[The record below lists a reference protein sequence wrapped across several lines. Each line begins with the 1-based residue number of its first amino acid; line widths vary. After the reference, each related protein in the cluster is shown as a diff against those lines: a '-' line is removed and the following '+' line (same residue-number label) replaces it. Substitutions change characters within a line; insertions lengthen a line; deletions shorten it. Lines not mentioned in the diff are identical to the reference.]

1 MSRPDISYNIV
12 RLSDYN
18 ASPTPSNFYS
28 LNYLLCYMYHHPH
41 LPIMYRYSTHDTTLQ
56 SYTIKDHV
64 KILDPEKDLGLM
76 VYTDTNFARDL
87 NSRHSDSS
95 NITEYKGTVI
105 VWGSHKQT
113 VSGTC
118 TNITETTLIYKGIKK
133 ILEIRRFLESMND
146 RASGPTPN
154 MEDNQAMIIKIKKNL
169 LTSRIR
175 QLNII
180 LTWSYY
186 QYIRGTVLPF
196 YIDTKKSEGGMNTKP
211 HSAETLI
218 TICLSIIGFKFY
230 PPFTSKHYI
239 LLDLHKYN
247 MSFYRGLFL
256 LPTKGPSPPSPLHPT
271 NIQSLP
277 AQL

>member
-1 MSRPDISYNIV
+1 MSRIDISYAIMY
-12 RLSDYN
+12 LSEYN
-18 ASPTPSNFYS
+18 ASPTTATFHA
-28 LNYLLCYMYHHPH
+28 LNYLLCYMCHHPH
-41 LPIMYRYSTHDTTLQ
+41 IPIMYRYSTHDTTLQ

-196 YIDTKKSEGGMNTKP
+196 YIDTKKSKGG
-211 HSAETLI
+211 
-218 TICLSIIGFKFY
+218 
-230 PPFTSKHYI
+230 
-239 LLDLHKYN
+239 
-247 MSFYRGLFL
+247 
-256 LPTKGPSPPSPLHPT
+256 
-271 NIQSLP
+271 
-277 AQL
+277 